1 MCREELTDAQWADLS
16 PLLPALNGRGRP
28 YLDHRPIVSGILWAI
43 RTGAPWRDVPERFGK
58 WTTIYSR
65 FRRWTAQGVWQRVFT
80 RVLELADRAGQL
92 DWSTHFV
99 DGTVV
104 RAHPCAAGARG
115 GQQHEALGRSRGGFG
130 TKIHL
135 RAEGHGRPFAFVPS
149 GGERHEAAFF
159 DELMRTGAVKRGG
172 RGRPKIRPVQVVGD
186 KGYSYHRI
194 QRDLRR
200 RGIRVV
206 VPRRTNQPS
215 RATFD
220 AVTYRERNRVERLV
234 GRMKRWQRVA
244 TRYEKRA
251 SHFAAVVTVVAVLE
265 WLPLWLTEATRR

>member
-1 MCREELTDAQWADLS
+1 M
-16 PLLPALNGRGRP
+16 
-28 YLDHRPIVSGILWAI
+28 
-43 RTGAPWRDVPERFGK
+43 PERFGK